1 MDGVMVDWVH
11 WQTQRADLASKQAA
25 ETASGVIRIPF
36 VFRRHGCF
44 CELLLRS
51 LTCANMYQLAQV
63 QHRVC
68 MSGRTAP
75 LEVWLEKLSAWTT

>member
-36 VFRRHGCF
+36 VFRHGCF

-51 LTCANMYQLAQV
+51 LTCANTMLQDCCA
-63 QHRVC
+63 
-68 MSGRTAP
+68 AP
-75 LEVWLEKLSAWTT
+75 SRIINTI